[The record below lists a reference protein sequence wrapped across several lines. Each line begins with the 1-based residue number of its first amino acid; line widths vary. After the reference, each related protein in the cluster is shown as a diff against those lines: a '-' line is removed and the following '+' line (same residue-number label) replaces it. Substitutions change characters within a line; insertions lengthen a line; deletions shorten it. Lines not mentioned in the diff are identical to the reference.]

1 MDESI
6 RQRLEIWDGE
16 VFRGFAA
23 TSFEQGMLERLIL
36 NANIP
41 EQESRALL
49 EEIGFDLTID
59 RLNYLRGYLEA
70 NQAEPRDP
78 RQQFINRS
86 KNRL

>member
-1 MDESI
+1 MDNENH
-6 RQRLEIWDGE
+6 QRLEIWDGE

-49 EEIGFDLTID
+49 EEIGFDLTVD

-70 NQAEPRDP
+70 NQAEPSDP
-78 RQQFINRS
+78 RQQFLNRS

>member
-36 NANIP
+36 NTNIP
-41 EQESRALL
+41 EQESQALL

-59 RLNYLRGYLEA
+59 RLNYLRTYLEA
-70 NQAEPRDP
+70 NQADPRDP

-86 KNRL
+86 KNHL

>member
-41 EQESRALL
+41 EQESRSLL

-59 RLNYLRGYLEA
+59 RLNYLRTYLEA
-70 NQAEPRDP
+70 NQAEQRDP
-78 RQQFINRS
+78 RQQFLNRS
-86 KNRL
+86 KTRI

>member
-1 MDESI
+1 MDNEN

-59 RLNYLRGYLEA
+59 RLNYLRAYLEA
-70 NQAEPRDP
+70 NQAESNDP
-78 RQQFINRS
+78 RQQFLNRS
-86 KNRL
+86 KTRL